1 MTYGVD
7 TNKCLKPVVK
17 CRFQETLELEP
28 EEIKTEVF
36 RDNAITEDS
45 VAVINFSGTFYQEVQ
60 LHTSIVAGA
69 VFVRIVN
76 TSTNSM
82 PISFNVVVI

>member
-17 CRFQETLELEP
+17 CRFQETAELEP

-36 RDNAITEDS
+36 RDNVITEDS

-60 LHTSIVAGA
+60 LHASVVAGA

-76 TSTNSM
+76 TGTDSIL
-82 PISFNVVVI
+82 ISFNVVVI

>member
-1 MTYGVD
+1 MTYGV
-7 TNKCLKPVVK
+7 NASKCLEPVIK
-17 CRFQETLELEP
+17 CRFQEIAELEP
-28 EEIKTEVF
+28 EEIKTETF

-60 LHTSIVAGA
+60 LHASVVAGA

-76 TSTNSM
+76 TGTNSI
-82 PISFNVVVI
+82 PISFNLVVI